1 MAERQFS
8 EREVSEFIQQA
19 TALQLEVAEPQNGA
33 TLERIQRATSELG
46 ISPEHVRRAA
56 RQIESCNNGNRF
68 QFFGAPL
75 NIQISLIA
83 KGVLTAEDSTELI
96 RLIRSSTGLVGTP
109 KQVGALLE
117 WSSKAQYPIHM
128 AFTSKDGRTYIEVN
142 ARYDSYALL
151 LVLLPM
157 VISCVAWLVPTS
169 MLGGIGV
176 LIWCL
181 GQLGTY
187 LIGRTLFRNSALKK
201 RSELTRTAND
211 LSEFVTQRARSHQSI
226 KTTITDLITETET
239 ELSHYQ

>member
-8 EREVSEFIQQA
+8 EREVSEIIQQA

-33 TLERIQRATSELG
+33 TLEQIQRATSELG

-56 RQIESCNNGNRF
+56 LQIESRNNGNGF
-68 QFFGAPL
+68 QFFGVPL

-83 KGVLTAEDSTELI
+83 DGVLTAEDSTELI
-96 RLIRSSTGLVGTP
+96 RLIRSRTGFVGSA

-128 AFTSKDGRTYIEVN
+128 AFESRDGRTYIDVN

-157 VISCVAWLVPTS
+157 VISCVVWLVPTA
-169 MLGGIGV
+169 MLGGMGIF
-176 LIWCL
+176 LWCL
-181 GQLGTY
+181 AQLVTY
-187 LIGRTLFRNSALKK
+187 LLGRSLFRNCSLKK
-201 RSELTRTAND
+201 RAELTRTVNA
-211 LSEFVTQRARSHQSI
+211 LSEFVTQRTHSHQSAA
-226 KTTITDLITETET
+226 TTRTDVIPETET
-239 ELSHYQ
+239 QLSHYQ